1 MHKVKRDAITLLS
14 RNIFLMLR
22 FRKNLRI
29 RKDAKRFL
37 APSLI
42 IQRLWRKAL
51 GRKRVHDLK
60 DAKRSAEEKSDVTA
74 LRMRYILS
82 GTLGCCPGL
91 LKVGEPSGVNLTPP
105 SFPLRGP
112 VDPYLPLSSSL
123 LFSSLLPLYQDA
135 HGVLQT
141 RFGQETVRC

>member
-82 GTLGCCPGL
+82 GIQLRYAFGP
-91 LKVGEPSGVNLTPP
+91 PSGIN
-105 SFPLRGP
+105 
-112 VDPYLPLSSSL
+112 
-123 LFSSLLPLYQDA
+123 
-135 HGVLQT
+135 
-141 RFGQETVRC
+141 